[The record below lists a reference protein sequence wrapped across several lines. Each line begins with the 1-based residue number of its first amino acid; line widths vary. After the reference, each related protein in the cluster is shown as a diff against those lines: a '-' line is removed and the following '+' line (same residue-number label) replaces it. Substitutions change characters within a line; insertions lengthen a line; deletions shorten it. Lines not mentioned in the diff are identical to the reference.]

1 MALSNKHLKIIFLL
15 TVYYIFLYVF
25 LLNFSINYD
34 SYSIPKFN
42 SWRLIAGF
50 LYSITAF
57 VFYANKEDDK
67 SMVSSLF
74 FLFQILLI
82 YIPINVFIALHLEY
96 SFLISLF
103 VFISLLILLGFVKL
117 CSILLKEIISRNL
130 AKDLR
135 VFLISPLLFWFSIC
149 LFVLVGLVYSNGIS
163 LDSVFD
169 ESKLYDFRS
178 SVFNQYTTLQFITIY
193 SAAYFFIP
201 FGVIVAFENKWNK
214 SLFILFVL
222 TVILFS
228 LTGMKTYL
236 IIPVFTL
243 FYFRLIRSKSRNYIF
258 IASAVTIMFLCLI
271 SYSFGKYIDSDYPT
285 ALFLRSVMEPGQL
298 HVLWIDFFY
307 NKDKIPFWIFN
318 PGSHP
323 NFPGMKW
330 EEIIAQRLGGSIGN
344 GEGANTGFIANS
356 YSVYGISGLI
366 IFSFI
371 LSLIL
376 ACLDKAYSN
385 NSFGWITLA
394 AIPSMFLLVNVSF
407 EGVLIYFG
415 LGYTLIS
422 VVSLLNLGNS
432 ALIKQK
438 KA

>member
-1 MALSNKHLKIIFLL
+1 MALNNKHLKIILL
-15 TVYYIFLYVF
+15 STVYYIFLYVF

-34 SYSIPKFN
+34 SYSIPKF
-42 SWRLIAGF
+42 SLFRLNTGLF
-50 LYSITAF
+50 YSAISV
-57 VFYANKEDDK
+57 VFFTNNENNK
-67 SMVSSLF
+67 SAVSSLF
-74 FLFQILLI
+74 FTFQILLI

-103 VFISLLILLGFVKL
+103 VFISLLLLWSFVKF
-117 CSILLKEIISRNL
+117 SGYFISEIIKRNL
-130 AKDLR
+130 ARDLR
-135 VFLISPLLFWFSIC
+135 LVFITPLVFWFSIC
-149 LFVLVGLVYSNGIS
+149 IVVLVSLVYTNGIS
-163 LDSVFD
+163 FDSVFD

-178 SVFNQYTTLQFITIY
+178 SVFNQYTTFQFITIY

-201 FGVIVAFENKWNK
+201 FGVIVAYEKKWHK
-214 SLFILFVL
+214 TLFFLFIF
-222 TVILFS
+222 TVILYS

-236 IIPVFTL
+236 VIPVFTL
-243 FYFRLIRSKSRNYIF
+243 FYFRLIRTRSRNYIF
-258 IASAVTIMFLCLI
+258 TTSAITIMLLCLI

-307 NKDKIPFWIFN
+307 NKDKIPFWILN

-323 NFPGMKW
+323 NFQGMKW

-366 IFSFI
+366 IFSLI
-371 LSLIL
+371 LSIIL

-385 NSFGWITLA
+385 NSFGWITLV

-407 EGVLIYFG
+407 EGVLIYYG

-422 VVSLLNLGNS
+422 TISLLNLGNS
-432 ALIKQK
+432 AFLKQNK
-438 KA
+438 F